1 MRAKRLRIAAALLVG
16 ITLIA
21 IVDHTRGILPI
32 GDDWHRYHGK
42 TFEVMRVI
50 DGDTLDLRTPDGD
63 RATTRVRLWGVD
75 TPEISRDPDEPDEDY
90 ARDALK
96 HTRQHAEDA
105 SVTLYLQK
113 HRTRGR
119 YGRLL
124 AYVELPE
131 GQDLGG
137 ELLAEGLAERDG
149 RWGHDRMRAYRE
161 LEDAA
166 RDQAVGIWSE

>member
-1 MRAKRLRIAAALLVG
+1 MRTRRLRIVATLLVA

-42 TFEVMRVI
+42 RFEVMRVI

-90 ARDALK
+90 AREALD
-96 HTRQHAEDA
+96 HTRQRLAG
-105 SVTLYLQK
+105 SMVTLYLQR

-124 AYVELPE
+124 AYVELAD

-149 RWGHDRMRAYRE
+149 RWGHDRMSVYRE
-161 LEDAA
+161 LEEAA
-166 RDQAVGIWSE
+166 RDQAIGIWSE